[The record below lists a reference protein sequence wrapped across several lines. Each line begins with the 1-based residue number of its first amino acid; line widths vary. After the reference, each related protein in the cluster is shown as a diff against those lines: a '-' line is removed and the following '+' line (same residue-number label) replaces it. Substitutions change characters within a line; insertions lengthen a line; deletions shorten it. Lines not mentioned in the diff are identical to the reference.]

1 MLYTTVVNSI
11 ILDLYVVDTI
21 YLLFSEENS
30 RVLRFRLENF
40 AYLTTVVTS
49 WLIAVIGVQKKNFK
63 YIWFLY
69 KCGYYLP
76 ESLGILPR
84 VLYQIGSY
92 PSAEVT
98 IIMKLSVLYLLLR
111 LAVHQLIMKISS
123 MSNALIGFEMLLI

>member
-49 WLIAVIGVQKKNFK
+49 WLIAVIGVQKKF
-63 YIWFLY
+63 
-69 KCGYYLP
+69 
-76 ESLGILPR
+76 
-84 VLYQIGSY
+84 
-92 PSAEVT
+92 
-98 IIMKLSVLYLLLR
+98 
-111 LAVHQLIMKISS
+111 
-123 MSNALIGFEMLLI
+123 